1 MTEFALSLVNR
12 YNIVK
17 LTNTCYSFITFQTLI
32 NMAYCC
38 LILMGRTIQKIVF
51 GELRISEQQHMKDK
65 LWNFV
70 FYKFIFVFGVVNV
83 QYLNEVRTREEESFG
98 FRKYQPHFPF
108 ASR

>member
-1 MTEFALSLVNR
+1 
-12 YNIVK
+12 
-17 LTNTCYSFITFQTLI
+17 
-32 NMAYCC
+32 MAYCC

-83 QYLNEVRTREEESFG
+83 QYLNEVCNKWKEE
-98 FRKYQPHFPF
+98 
-108 ASR
+108 A